1 MDVYLLLVR
10 EALVRGNTVAIPVS
24 LPATPTHKNPIKTEA
39 LLSQM
44 NQPLEAKLLSD
55 LNTYS
60 RLSICVCVFAHA
72 RAINSNQNFAGAPL
86 VWT

>member
-44 NQPLEAKLLSD
+44 NQPLEA
-55 LNTYS
+55 NYFP
-60 RLSICVCVFAHA
+60 I
-72 RAINSNQNFAGAPL
+72 
-86 VWT
+86 